1 MAEEITQFEF
11 EEEYEQKLLAFFV
24 RGLEFFNKNSQ
35 HMKPNYFVSKI
46 RGDIYRLSSEY
57 VKKYGKLIPPE
68 DLKNEIT
75 EMFIAKK
82 KKDVPIDL
90 YYEVLTDLY
99 ARDVSVGQQYAED
112 KVMYFIKGQ
121 EMANV
126 LKDGAKRIMGGKD
139 LNPILTG
146 ATKALAIGTEE
157 VEIKDEG
164 GTSML
169 DILSQKI
176 DEPEYLIRPFM
187 KPGEKGYLVAGYKV
201 GKTFLLLQQI
211 LGLSQ
216 GVPFLGFEVPK
227 PRKVLYIRFEL
238 SKFEV
243 QRRLRLMLP
252 KMHTV
257 VEKDPMFHLKRGF
270 DLTNE
275 KDLNWLFKEID
286 LHEPELLIFDPLFKL
301 TSLNLAEPKS
311 ATPLLRS
318 YEKILIHYPKLSIL
332 TAHHM
337 VKMRKDKG
345 KDRDSDSWDSSYGPV
360 QFFADMDYEI
370 RLRKTRDEEPKRFK
384 LDFLTNSELVT
395 NMELERDPNTLL
407 YRVIKESKDQKKANK
422 NQADLKAMRGI
433 LKRECEKG
441 KPYLNATEFS
451 KLCDNELHIGP
462 TAFERLAKEG
472 QYGSGYF
479 GLSGYDG
486 KVWSVEK
493 LKTQGQPKVFRPI

>member
-1 MAEEITQFEF
+1 
-11 EEEYEQKLLAFFV
+11 
-24 RGLEFFNKNSQ
+24 
-35 HMKPNYFVSKI
+35 
-46 RGDIYRLSSEY
+46 
-57 VKKYGKLIPPE
+57 
-68 DLKNEIT
+68 
-75 EMFIAKK
+75 
-82 KKDVPIDL
+82 
-90 YYEVLTDLY
+90 
-99 ARDVSVGQQYAED
+99 
-112 KVMYFIKGQ
+112 
-121 EMANV
+121 
-126 LKDGAKRIMGGKD
+126 
-139 LNPILTG
+139 
-146 ATKALAIGTEE
+146 
-157 VEIKDEG
+157 
-164 GTSML
+164 
-169 DILSQKI
+169 
-176 DEPEYLIRPFM
+176 
-187 KPGEKGYLVAGYKV
+187 
-201 GKTFLLLQQI
+201 
-211 LGLSQ
+211 
-216 GVPFLGFEVPK
+216 
-227 PRKVLYIRFEL
+227 
-238 SKFEV
+238 
-243 QRRLRLMLP
+243 MLP

-451 KLCDNELHIGP
+451 KLCDDELHIGP